1 MALTTRITVENKDF
15 LAAARHFLIDVLN
28 SDSID
33 AIVVPLVSEGGHSIM
48 PELVTVPSRLEQA
61 DPLSPCFPMNSARL
75 ISRLT
80 RKPGNRK
87 IAAVLRPCEIR
98 ALVELVKL
106 KQARLD
112 DLIVI
117 SMDCLGAYSNKDWT
131 LISASGPD
139 NFTRTFYEKQLSG
152 RLSEEGEPEITSACR
167 ACEYP
172 VSDQADITFDFL
184 GTEITREFH
193 ITGKSDAG
201 EALIRDLGFETSE
214 LPKDRGARIADL
226 TARRLAFRDD
236 MFARTREAVAPLDKL
251 SVYFERCV
259 NCYNCRVA
267 CPVCYCRE
275 CVFNTDV
282 FDHDPFQY
290 MEKAHRSGSLRLPS
304 DTLFFHI
311 TRMAHMS
318 LSCVGCG
325 QCSNACPNDIPVMEV
340 FRLAASAAQDGFG
353 YIPGIKK
360 DDAPP
365 LSEFKEN
372 EFEEVVGI

>member
-1 MALTTRITVENKDF
+1 MALTTRITVENQDF
-15 LAAARHFLIDVLN
+15 LAAARQFLVDVLN
-28 SDSID
+28 SPSID
-33 AIVVPLVSEGGHSIM
+33 AVMVPLISEGGHSIM
-48 PELVTVPSRLEQA
+48 PELVTIPSRLEQA
-61 DPLSPCFPMNSARL
+61 DPLSPCFAMNAARL
-75 ISRLT
+75 VSKLT
-80 RKPGNRK
+80 RKPGNKK
-87 IAAVLRPCEIR
+87 IAAVLRPCEVR

-112 DLIVI
+112 NLIVI

-131 LISASGPD
+131 RINASGPD
-139 NFTRTFYEKQLSG
+139 NFTRTFYEKQLTG
-152 RLSEEGEPEITSACR
+152 KLPKDGESDITSACM

-172 VSDQADITFDFL
+172 VSDQADITFNFL
-184 GTEITREFH
+184 GTDITREFH

-201 EALIRDLGFETSE
+201 ETLIRELGLETAE
-214 LPKDRGARIADL
+214 LPRDRDARIEDL
-226 TARRLAFRDD
+226 TRRRLAFRDD

-251 SVYFERCV
+251 AVYFERCV

-290 MEKAHRSGSLRLPS
+290 MEKAQRSGSLRLPS

-325 QCSNACPNDIPVMEV
+325 QCSNACPNEIPVMEV
-340 FRLAASAAQDGFG
+340 FRLAGSAAQEGFG
-353 YIPGIKK
+353 YFPGLKK
-360 DDAPP
+360 DAAPP
-365 LSEFKEN
+365 LSEFKEQ